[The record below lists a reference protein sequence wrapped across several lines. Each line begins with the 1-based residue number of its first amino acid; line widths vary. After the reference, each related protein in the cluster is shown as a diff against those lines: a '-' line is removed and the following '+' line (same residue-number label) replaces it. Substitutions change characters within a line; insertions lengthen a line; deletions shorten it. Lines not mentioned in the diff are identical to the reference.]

1 VFHCY
6 IPEGWTEARKAAH
19 AAVLMG
25 TVLLFDNCSLMIHD
39 KAARWYER
47 PLWFP
52 ACDWPERLGE
62 PIARCSEY
70 PDHSWRREYQHGRVI
85 VGKDG
90 SAGRIEEG

>member
-39 KAARWYER
+39 KADHWYER

-62 PIARCSEY
+62 PMLPMGQWEDKR
-70 PDHSWRREYQHGRVI
+70 WRRQYRNGTVSVARN
-85 VGKDG
+85 G
-90 SAGRIEEG
+90 SDATIE